1 MDDIVR
7 SELILGGQRSGKS
20 HRAESLSS
28 QWLSDATHRAVMIAT
43 ACAWDDE
50 MRDRII
56 RHQSDR
62 ALRLPNMQTIE
73 EPVNIA
79 SVIKLHSTEKTLI
92 VVDCLTLWLTNLL
105 MPIKSED
112 AVSEAE
118 VVKAIEAL
126 SRAIEHASG
135 PVVFV
140 SNEIGLGVIPMGAG
154 VRSFVDHQG
163 RLNQHL
169 ASVFQRVTLMVAG
182 LPLRL
187 K

>member
-1 MDDIVR
+1 MDEIAR
-7 SELILGGQRSGKS
+7 SELIVGGQRSGKS
-20 HRAESLSS
+20 NRAEWLSS
-28 QWLSDATHRAVMIAT
+28 QWLVDDSHRAVMIAT
-43 ACAWDDE
+43 ACAWDEE

-62 ALRLPNMQTIE
+62 ALRLPNMHTVE
-73 EPVNIA
+73 EPVNIVSA
-79 SVIKLHSTEKTLI
+79 IKLHSTEKTLI

-105 MPIKSED
+105 MPVKMED
-112 AVSEAE
+112 AVSEDE
-118 VVKAIEAL
+118 VVAAVEAL
-126 SRAIEHASG
+126 SLSIEQAHG

-140 SNEIGLGVIPMGAG
+140 SNEIGLGVIPMGVG
-154 VRSFVDHQG
+154 VRSFVDNQG

-169 ASVFQRVTLMVAG
+169 ARVCERVTLMVAG

>member
-1 MDDIVR
+1 MDDIAQ

-20 HRAESLSS
+20 HRAELVSS
-28 QWLSDATHRAVMIAT
+28 QWLSDACHSAVMIAT
-43 ACAWDDE
+43 ACAWDEE

-62 ALRLPNMQTIE
+62 ALRLPNMITVE
-73 EPVNIA
+73 EPVNISSA
-79 SVIKLHSTEKTLI
+79 IKLHSTEKTLI

-105 MPIKSED
+105 MPVKVEET
-112 AVSEAE
+112 VSEQGLLTAVE
-118 VVKAIEAL
+118 TL
-126 SRAIEHASG
+126 SLVIEHAPG
-135 PVVFV
+135 PVVLV

-154 VRSFVDHQG
+154 VRRFVDHQG

-169 ASVFQRVTLMVAG
+169 ARVCERVTLMAAG

>member
-1 MDDIVR
+1 MDEIAR

-20 HRAESLSS
+20 HRAELLSS
-28 QWLSDATHRAVMIAT
+28 QWLSDASHSAVMIAT
-43 ACAWDDE
+43 AYAWDEE
-50 MRDRII
+50 MRERII

-62 ALRLPNMQTIE
+62 ALRLPNMQTVE
-73 EPVNIA
+73 EPINIVSA
-79 SVIKLHSTEKTLI
+79 IKLYSSDKTLI

-105 MPIKSED
+105 MPLNVED
-112 AVSEAE
+112 TVSDQ
-118 VVKAIEAL
+118 EAL
-126 SRAIEHASG
+126 LAVERLAQVVEHAPG
-135 PVVFV
+135 PVVLV

-154 VRSFVDHQG
+154 VRSFVDNQG

-169 ASVFQRVTLMVAG
+169 ARICERVTLMTAG

>member
-1 MDDIVR
+1 MDDIAH

-20 HRAESLSS
+20 LRTELLSS
-28 QWLSDATHRAVMIAT
+28 QWLSDASHSAVMIAT
-43 ACAWDDE
+43 ACAWDEE

-62 ALRLPNMQTIE
+62 ALRLPNMITVE
-73 EPVNIA
+73 EPINIVSA
-79 SVIKLHSTEKTLI
+79 IKLYSTEKTLVI
-92 VVDCLTLWLTNLL
+92 VDCLTLWLTNLL
-105 MPIKSED
+105 MPVKVED
-112 AVSEAE
+112 TMNEQE
-118 VVKAIEAL
+118 VLL
-126 SRAIEHASG
+126 SVEVLSLAIEHAPG

-154 VRSFVDHQG
+154 VRSFVDNQG

-169 ASVFQRVTLMVAG
+169 ARVCERVTLMAAG

>member
-1 MDDIVR
+1 MDEIAR
-7 SELILGGQRSGKS
+7 SELIVGGQRSGKS
-20 HRAESLSS
+20 HRAELLSG
-28 QWLSDATHRAVMIAT
+28 QWLLDASHRAVMIAT

-62 ALRLPNMQTIE
+62 ALRLPSMQTVE
-73 EPVNIA
+73 EPVNIVSA
-79 SVIKLHSTEKTLI
+79 IKHHSSEKTLI

-105 MPIKSED
+105 MPLQIED
-112 AVSEAE
+112 AVSKEE
-118 VVKAIEAL
+118 VVLAIEAL
-126 SRAIEHASG
+126 SLATENATG

-154 VRSFVDHQG
+154 VRSFVDNQG

-169 ASVFQRVTLMVAG
+169 ASVCERVTLMVAG

>member
-1 MDDIVR
+1 MDEIAR
-7 SELILGGQRSGKS
+7 SELIVGGQRSGKS
-20 HRAESLSS
+20 NRAEWLSS
-28 QWLSDATHRAVMIAT
+28 QWLVDDTHRAVMIAT
-43 ACAWDDE
+43 ACAWDEE

-62 ALRLPNMQTIE
+62 ALRLPNMLTVE
-73 EPVNIA
+73 EPVNIVSA
-79 SVIKLHSTEKTLI
+79 IKLHSTEKTLI

-105 MPIKSED
+105 MPVKMED
-112 AVSEAE
+112 AVSEDE
-118 VVKAIEAL
+118 VVASVEAL
-126 SRAIEHASG
+126 SLAIEQAHG

-140 SNEIGLGVIPMGAG
+140 SNEIGLGVIPMGVG
-154 VRSFVDHQG
+154 VRSFVDNQG

-169 ASVFQRVTLMVAG
+169 ARVCERVTLMVAG

>member
-1 MDDIVR
+1 MDEIAR
-7 SELILGGQRSGKS
+7 SELIVGGQRSGKS
-20 HRAESLSS
+20 NRAEWLSS
-28 QWLSDATHRAVMIAT
+28 QWLVDDTHRAVMIAT
-43 ACAWDDE
+43 ACAWDEE

-62 ALRLPNMQTIE
+62 AHRLPNMQTVE
-73 EPVNIA
+73 EPVNIVSA
-79 SVIKLHSTEKTLI
+79 IKQHSTEKTLI

-105 MPIKSED
+105 MPVKMED
-112 AVSEAE
+112 AVSEDE
-118 VVKAIEAL
+118 VVAAVEAL
-126 SRAIEHASG
+126 SLAIEQAHG

-140 SNEIGLGVIPMGAG
+140 SNEIGLGVIPMGVG
-154 VRSFVDHQG
+154 VRSFVDNQG

-169 ASVFQRVTLMVAG
+169 ASVCQRVTLMVAG

>member
-1 MDDIVR
+1 MDDIAH

-20 HRAESLSS
+20 HRAELLSS
-28 QWLSDATHRAVMIAT
+28 QWLSDASHSAVMIAT
-43 ACAWDDE
+43 ACAWDEE

-56 RHQSDR
+56 HHQSDR
-62 ALRLPNMQTIE
+62 TQRLPTMMTVD

-79 SVIKLHSTEKTLI
+79 SAIEKHSAEKTLI

-105 MPIKSED
+105 MPLNVED
-112 AVSEAE
+112 TVSEQE
-118 VVKAIEAL
+118 VLLAVERLAQT
-126 SRAIEHASG
+126 IEHAPG

-154 VRSFVDHQG
+154 VRSFVDNQG
-163 RLNQHL
+163 RLNQYL
-169 ASVFQRVTLMVAG
+169 ARVCERVTLMTAG